1 MSKITFKQNKNEI
14 SLNLLIL
21 RSNKRNINIHIDT
34 DCLRTS
40 DEENDEY
47 EEVEEDEEEEEEEEE
62 HNYESD
68 IDEISNDDI
77 YYDEQEI
84 LLNKDEIESI

>member
-1 MSKITFKQNKNEI
+1 MT
-14 SLNLLIL
+14 
-21 RSNKRNINIHIDT
+21 
-34 DCLRTS
+34 
-40 DEENDEY
+40 
-47 EEVEEDEEEEEEEEE
+47 EEDEEEDEDE

-84 LLNKDEIESI
+84 LLNADEIESI